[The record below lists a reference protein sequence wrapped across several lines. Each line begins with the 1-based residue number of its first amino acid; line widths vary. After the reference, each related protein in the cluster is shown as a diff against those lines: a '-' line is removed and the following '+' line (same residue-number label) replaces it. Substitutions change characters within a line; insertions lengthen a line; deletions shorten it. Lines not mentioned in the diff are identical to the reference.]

1 MESVDRIRVVFK
13 RIGEIQR
20 ELQSLD
26 STLFQKFKQ
35 QISDLSD
42 LEDYN
47 FRKTVTD
54 QNFEPIDTL
63 SMRQAIVNKW
73 EKEIDANQSVNA

>member
-26 STLFQKFKQ
+26 STLFQRFKQ